1 MTFRS
6 FFRLERFFMLL
17 FILEF
22 DKVYN
27 VRVQLIKL
35 TLDSYLEYHEVFDQF
50 KHLTCYKRDGRSF
63 PLFCQL
69 EVLSI

>member
-1 MTFRS
+1 
-6 FFRLERFFMLL
+6 MLL
-17 FILEF
+17 LILEF

-27 VRVQLIKL
+27 ARMQIIKL
-35 TLDSYLEYHEVFDQF
+35 KLDSYLEYHEVLISL

-63 PLFCQL
+63 PLFYQL